1 MVTSDITYGQYVQ
14 ILHEEL
20 IPAMGCTEPIAI
32 AYAAAKARSVLG
44 AVPDC
49 LIIEV
54 SGNIIKNVKSVVV
67 PHTGGLR
74 GISSAAAAG
83 VIAGDAARELEVIS
97 QVSDAQIEAIRQ
109 SSLWRPAP
117 MIDLNAAS
125 RSNFAF
131 SAIIHLPL
139 SKIRQ

>member
-32 AYAAAKARSVLG
+32 AYAAAKARTVLG
-44 AVPDC
+44 TVPDC

-109 SSLWRPAP
+109 YLQS
-117 MIDLNAAS
+117 AAIEVRHAETPYTS
-125 RSNFAF
+125 MF
-131 SAIIHLPL
+131 PT
-139 SKIRQ
+139 